1 MSLNIA
7 ISGVGGV
14 IGYGIIKSIHSSTKF
29 GASRIIGIDCNPD
42 AVGLYLC
49 DKHYIA
55 GLVSSPG
62 YIDSLLDICHKEAI
76 DLLIPVV
83 EDELLPI
90 HDNMRRFEEIGT
102 KVMIQ
107 PRKVVEIFGD
117 KYLSSVNLRNSG
129 IAAPETVLFKP
140 ENTDMIM
147 DLKEKYG
154 FPLIIKPRYGRGSRG
169 LFIIKTVKQLDAY
182 MDILINEQYV
192 IQEYLGNDDQE
203 YTCAVFKTPTMK
215 EPYMI
220 ILKRQLN
227 NGTTVSAEVTFDDTL
242 TKICKDIINM
252 TPIEGSL
259 NIQARKKNNTP
270 YAFDINTRYS
280 STTYIRT
287 MCGFNDVHMGIEY
300 FLNNRIDDAPK
311 IKKEK
316 IVRYWEELRIV
327 AS

>member
-14 IGYGIIKSIHSSTKF
+14 IGYGIIKSIHNSPKF

-42 AVGLYLC
+42 AAGLYLC
-49 DKHYIA
+49 DKHYVA
-55 GLVSSPG
+55 GLASSPG
-62 YIDSLLDICHKEAI
+62 YIDYLLDICRREKI
-76 DLLIPVV
+76 DLLIPLVD
-83 EDELLPI
+83 DEFLPI

-107 PRKVVEIFGD
+107 PRKVIETFGD
-117 KYLSSVNLRNSG
+117 KYRSSVSLRESG
-129 IAAPETVLFKP
+129 IAAPETVLFRP
-140 ENTDMIM
+140 ENLDMIM

-154 FPLIIKPRYGRGSRG
+154 FPLLIKPRYGRGSRG
-169 LFIIKTVKQLDAY
+169 QFLIKTLKQLDAY
-182 MDILINEQYV
+182 LDILKSEQYV
-192 IQEYLGNDDQE
+192 IQEYLGNDDEE
-203 YTCAVFKTPTMK
+203 YTCAIFNTPTMK
-215 EPYMI
+215 ESYLI
-220 ILKRQLN
+220 ILKRRLN

-242 TKICKDIINM
+242 QKLCRDIVNM
-252 TPIEGSL
+252 TPVIGSL
-259 NIQARKKNNTP
+259 NVQARKKNGLP

-300 FLNNRIDDAPK
+300 FLNNHVVEPPQ
-311 IKKEK
+311 IKKYK
-316 IVRYWEELRIV
+316 IVRYWEELRIA